1 MVRPQRTL
9 AAPARLEGIGLH
21 HGRTERVEL
30 LPAPP
35 GAGVVFVLEGAGG
48 LEIPA
53 LEQFRS
59 PMMHA
64 TRLERDGA
72 TIDTPEHLMAA
83 VYALGLDNVR
93 VRMSGSELPILDGSS
108 LPFARAILAAG
119 LVEQEG
125 WYPRIV
131 VTQKLVVGDEE
142 RRITIEPGEGLRV
155 TTAIDF
161 EHEHLGYQEV
171 TVRLDQPDDFLNKL
185 AAARTFGMRRDI
197 EKLQRAGLIKGGSLD
212 NAILVDDDGIKGV
225 DLRYRDEFVRH
236 KTLDLVG
243 DLALLGC
250 GLSGRVV
257 AWRAGHDLH
266 GRLADAL
273 LADRSNWIF
282 ESGPGGPTEPPSRP
296 APPGRA
302 R

>member
-1 MVRPQRTL
+1 MV
-9 AAPARLEGIGLH
+9 APVRLEGVGLH
-21 HGRTERVEL
+21 HGRQERVRL
-30 LPAPP
+30 DPAPE
-35 GAGVVFVLEGAGG
+35 GNGVVFRVEAAAG

-53 LEQFRS
+53 LQQYRS
-59 PMMHA
+59 PMLHA
-64 TRLERDGA
+64 SRLEREGV
-72 TIDTPEHLMAA
+72 TIDTPEHLLAA
-83 VYALGLDNVR
+83 LYALGVDNVS
-93 VRMSGSELPILDGSS
+93 VSISGSELPILDGSS
-108 LPFARAILAAG
+108 LPWARAVVEAG
-119 LVEQEG
+119 LVDQEA

-131 VTQKLVVGDEE
+131 VTQRIVVGDEE
-142 RRITIEPGEGLRV
+142 RRITIEPYDGLRV

-171 TVRLDQPDDFLNKL
+171 TVGLEEPDDFLSKL
-185 AAARTFGMRRDI
+185 APARTFGMRRDI
-197 EKLQRAGLIKGGSLD
+197 EKLQRAGLIRGGSLD

-225 DLRYRDEFVRH
+225 DLRFRDEFVRH
-236 KTLDLVG
+236 KTLDLIG

-250 GLSGRVV
+250 GLAGRVV

-273 LADRSNWIF
+273 LADRANWVF
-282 ESGPGGPTEPPSRP
+282 ESGPGGPDGPPSRP

>member
-1 MVRPQRTL
+1 MRRQRTL
-9 AAPARLEGIGLH
+9 AAPIRLEGIGLH
-21 HGRTERVEL
+21 HGRIERIRL
-30 LPAPP
+30 DPALA
-35 GAGVVFVLEGAGG
+35 GSGVVFRLEAAGG

-53 LEQFRS
+53 LQQYRS
-59 PMMHA
+59 PMLHA
-64 TRLERDGA
+64 SRLERDGV

-83 VYALGLDNVR
+83 LYALGVDNVS
-93 VRMSGSELPILDGSS
+93 VSIGGSELPILDGSS
-108 LPFARAILAAG
+108 LPWARAIVETG
-119 LVEQEG
+119 LVEQEE

-131 VTQKLVVGDEE
+131 VTQRVAVGDEE
-142 RRITIEPGEGLRV
+142 RSITIEPGEGLRV

-161 EHEHLGYQEV
+161 EHAHLGYQEV
-171 TVRLDQPDDFLNKL
+171 TVRLEEPDDFLNKL

-197 EKLQRAGLIKGGSLD
+197 EKLQRAGLIRGGSLD

-225 DLRYRDEFVRH
+225 DLRFRDEFVRH
-236 KTLDLVG
+236 KTLDLIG

-250 GLSGRVV
+250 GLAGRVV

-273 LADRSNWIF
+273 LADRANWVF

-296 APPGRA
+296 APPGRT